1 MTLPEIVARRI
12 GTEQQPI
19 AVIDDFSP
27 DPDVL
32 RDFARLAPF
41 ESARE
46 HYPGIRAALP
56 GDYLA
61 DRQPLITTV
70 LRGVFGCTTSARML
84 DASFSIVTRAPHEL
98 SLEQRLPHVD
108 AVAPGRIAMVHYLSR
123 GSTDG
128 TAFFRHRATGF
139 ETIDVARAAIY
150 YPHLD
155 AELRNGAIPDPSYV
169 ADSTDLFERIH
180 LVEARYNRAVLYRSA
195 ALHSGA
201 IRDATALSAD
211 PATGRLT
218 ITAFLAA
225 R

>member
-1 MTLPEIVARRI
+1 MTRPEIVARRI
-12 GTEQQPI
+12 GEEQQPI
-19 AVIDDFSP
+19 AIIDDFAP
-27 DPDVL
+27 DPDAL
-32 RDFARLAPF
+32 RAFACRAGFGP
-41 ESARE
+41 ARE

-56 GDYLA
+56 DLYLD
-61 DRQPLITTV
+61 DRQPLIATV
-70 LRGVFGCTTSARML
+70 LRGVFGCATSARML
-84 DASFSIVTRAPHEL
+84 DASFSIVTRAPEEL
-98 SLEQRLPHVD
+98 TLEQRLPHID
-108 AVAPGRIAMVHYLSR
+108 AVETGRIAMVHYLSPD
-123 GSTDG
+123 SVDG

-139 ETIDVARAAIY
+139 ETIDIARAAIY

-169 ADSTDLFERIH
+169 ADSTGLFERIH

-201 IRDATALSAD
+201 IRDATVLSAD

-225 R
+225 T